1 MIAALPMYD
10 RPENRAALDA
20 FYAAF
25 RQALGYGPDAL
36 DRTTA
41 YDATWAHP
49 DLLLGQICNLPYRA
63 RFRASVT
70 RVANVDFGLQDT
82 PAGYYH
88 SVFVVRAERAALGLA
103 PAALGTFAYN
113 DALSQSGWGAP
124 HATLAAKGL
133 QVHSTL
139 RTGAHLDS
147 AMAVVKGR
155 ADLAAIDAVTWK
167 MLVEIEPAASE
178 LAVIG
183 RTNLSPGMTFIT
195 AKGNDPAPICAAL
208 EQAYKTLSAQDA
220 ALIHLHGLL
229 TLPDKAYDLPL
240 PPAP

>member
-10 RPENRAALDA
+10 RPENRAAHDA

-25 RQALGYGPDAL
+25 REALGYGPDAL

-63 RFRASVT
+63 KFIDKVT
-70 RVANVDFGLQDT
+70 RVANVDFGLPDT

-124 HATLAAKGL
+124 HATLANKGL

-139 RTGAHLDS
+139 RTGAHVDS
-147 AMAVVKGR
+147 MRAVADGR

-167 MLVEIEPAASE
+167 MLQAYEPATADLS
-178 LAVIG
+178 VVG
-183 RTNLSPGMTFIT
+183 RTILSPGMTFIT
-195 AKGNDPAPICAAL
+195 AKGNDPAPIRAAL
-208 EQAYKTLSAQDA
+208 NAAYEATSAENA
-220 ALIHLHGLL
+220 AAIHMHGLL
-229 TLPDKAYDLPL
+229 TLPDAAYDLPL